1 MMKEEIPSELIPL
14 HRFRRFIVSLTS
26 SVKMEDIN
34 KHLQYDDDDDNNKF
48 TFVNALTNFDKL
60 YEKA

>member
-1 MMKEEIPSELIPL
+1 
-14 HRFRRFIVSLTS
+14 
-26 SVKMEDIN
+26 MEDIN
-34 KHLQYDDDDDNNKF
+34 KNLQNNDDDDDDDDNNKF